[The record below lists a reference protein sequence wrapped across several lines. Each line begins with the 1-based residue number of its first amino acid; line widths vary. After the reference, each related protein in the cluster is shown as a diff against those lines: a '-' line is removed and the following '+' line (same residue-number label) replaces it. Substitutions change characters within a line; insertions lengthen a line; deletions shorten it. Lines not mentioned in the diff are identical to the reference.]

1 MLNTIC
7 FFKLKLLIQFAAAFK
22 TRKLMSFFI
31 FLIIPLFFC

>member
-22 TRKLMSFFI
+22 KPES
-31 FLIIPLFFC
+31 